1 MKEGKDVL
9 LFKEKQL
16 KFKMKEIIR
25 INVFLIKLISELKLD
40 FVFKIFQKEKK
51 FSKSYIL

>member
-16 KFKMKEIIR
+16 KFKMKEIMR
-25 INVFLIKLISELKLD
+25 INVFLIELISELKLD

>member
-25 INVFLIKLISELKLD
+25 INVFLIELISELKLD
-40 FVFKIFQKEKK
+40 FVCKIFQKEKK

>member
-16 KFKMKEIIR
+16 KFKMKEITR

>member
-1 MKEGKDVL
+1 MKEGKDDL

-16 KFKMKEIIR
+16 KFKMKEITR
-25 INVFLIKLISELKLD
+25 INVFLIELISELKLD

>member
-16 KFKMKEIIR
+16 KFKMKEITR
-25 INVFLIKLISELKLD
+25 INVFLIELISELKLD

-51 FSKSYIL
+51 FSKSYSL

>member
-25 INVFLIKLISELKLD
+25 INIFLIELISELKLD